1 VITMPDTMDEVPMW
15 GGVGDIDE
23 DAFYKASF
31 PGIPDQTIYE
41 DGMNGIMTV
50 AKGDK
55 LVYMDTKYSKAVN
68 IGASSGAAGYAF
80 TPVVYDTE
88 VIDITRKLTP
98 IMGLIPKVTNR
109 GITANYYR
117 VTARGAATWGPE
129 DPSLN
134 EADDTREAASATMKF
149 LRVTGRVTGVAQAG
163 GAHFESAMQR
173 EVLNKTQSMNEAI
186 EEELLVGTNN
196 ASYGHNGLQQLLTA
210 NDTNMAGAAVSLADV
225 KKLIS
230 DCFVDKGYPNLI
242 ITDPYT
248 RDALELQ
255 MLDYARYAPSMEIAW
270 GVKALAINTSIGT
283 LPILASQFMPIADN
297 GKRLF
302 AIDTNNIQQRVLVDT
317 TFQKLGNT
325 ADAEKFFMKTY
336 RTVVN
341 KFAEGMGQL
350 HGIA

>member
-1 VITMPDTMDEVPMW
+1 MVDVIEEVPMW
-15 GGVGDIDE
+15 GGVGDVDE
-23 DAFYKASF
+23 DMFYKASF
-31 PGIPDQTIYE
+31 GSIPDQTVYS
-41 DGMNGIMTV
+41 DGMNQIMTV
-50 AKGDK
+50 AEGDK
-55 LVYMDTKYSKAVN
+55 LVYKDMKFSKAVN
-68 IGASSGAAGYAF
+68 IGAASGAAGYAF

-88 VIDITRKLTP
+88 VVDITRRLTP
-98 IMGLIPKVTNR
+98 IQALIPKVTNR

-117 VTARGAATWGPE
+117 VTSRGSATWGPE
-129 DPSLN
+129 DPALN
-134 EADDTREAASATMKF
+134 EADDTKEAASSAIKF

-173 EVLNKTQSMNEAI
+173 EVINKTQSMNEAI
-186 EEELLVGTNN
+186 EEELLVGTNTAAN
-196 ASYGHNGLQQLLTA
+196 GHDGLQQLLTA
-210 NDTNMAGAAVSLADV
+210 NDTNMAGAAVTLADV
-225 KKLIS
+225 KELVS

-255 MLDYARYAPSMEIAW
+255 MLDYARYAPTTSIAW
-270 GVKALAINTSIGT
+270 GLQALAINTSVGV
-283 LPILASQFMPIADN
+283 LPIIGSQFMPTAAD
-297 GKRLF
+297 GKRL
-302 AIDTNNIQQRVLVDT
+302 ICVETNYIQQRVLVDT

-325 ADAEKFFMKTY
+325 ADAEKFFMKTN